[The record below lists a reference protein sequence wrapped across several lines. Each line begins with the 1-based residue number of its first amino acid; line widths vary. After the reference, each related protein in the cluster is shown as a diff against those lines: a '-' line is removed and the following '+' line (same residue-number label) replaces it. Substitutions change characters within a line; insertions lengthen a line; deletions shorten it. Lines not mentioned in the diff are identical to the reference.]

1 MQNVYVYN
9 NNASLIGENLCWTFH
24 PNYLII
30 KHWKEPVLCPN
41 GWNWLSGSREGKES
55 VKFFFKITT
64 DAEKQEINLELWFG
78 ELKITEIAKDGPH
91 GFEKKMLSIK
101 FTCHI

>member
-1 MQNVYVYN
+1 MLNIP
-9 NNASLIGENLCWTFH
+9 SKLT
-24 PNYLII
+24 NY
-30 KHWKEPVLCPN
+30 KAWKEPILCHN

-55 VKFFFKITT
+55 IKFFFKITT
-64 DAEKQEINLELWFG
+64 DAKKQEINLELWFG
-78 ELKITEIAKDGPH
+78 EFKITEIAKDGPH

>member
-1 MQNVYVYN
+1 MVEIDSVVR
-9 NNASLIGENLCWTFH
+9 E
-24 PNYLII
+24 
-30 KHWKEPVLCPN
+30 KEKKAL
-41 GWNWLSGSREGKES
+41 KI
-55 VKFFFKITT
+55 FKITT
-64 DAEKQEINLELWFG
+64 DAKKQEINLELWFG